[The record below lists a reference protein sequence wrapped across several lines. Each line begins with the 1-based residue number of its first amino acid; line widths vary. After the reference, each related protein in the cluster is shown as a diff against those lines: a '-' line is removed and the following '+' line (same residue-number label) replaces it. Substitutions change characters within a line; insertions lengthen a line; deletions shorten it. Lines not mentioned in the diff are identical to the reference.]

1 MSNNPQ
7 SKKQKN
13 SKLLSLEERVITFL
27 EYSNHLN
34 QKQTFKNG
42 FQTIKDNLIPLKI
55 ESSSSLSTQTQKE
68 EKKCIINID
77 KKILKFAEPRFKIL
91 PTPFLQPKFSRY
103 SDLSSSITSILKHN
117 ITESMTD
124 LLETDEKISMNKM
137 EQIEKKK
144 NIIEIGNNFPYRL
157 LKEHEKIYE
166 EILKDLKGNGFNNIK
181 YKGKIATNYLTI
193 LLHNEN
199 TIGTIF
205 YHNKDINQ
213 FFIRELCIFLCIL
226 FLDDFKGLSENELT
240 DYKNCLIYCHLNFLY
255 VMMIIINHTEEK
267 NINIEIDKNNYFA
280 FESCKNILN
289 AVDEKIDE
297 EKFKNNLHGQNKIIK
312 NILLN
317 LINNLSY
324 LNSKVTEEIK
334 TIFKLAKNTKLND
347 VIITHIQGNNLITEK
362 VNLISLNDFPENSNS
377 KSDNKNNEENQKQ
390 NKIEEVKKP
399 VVPYISKKNPKDKRE
414 YTLVLD
420 LDETLVHYYEDT
432 EEENA
437 YVKVRLGTENF
448 IKKLSQYCEI
458 GIFTASTEDY
468 ANIVIDGLDCSD
480 KIDFRLYRQ
489 HTSLECGFNVKD
501 LSKLGRDLSKIIII
515 DNIEENYCLQP
526 ENGLNIIDFE
536 GDESDHELNFLLEDL
551 LQIVKE
557 KNKDIR
563 DLLPEVRKKMQKR
576 YMNIIS

>member
-255 VMMIIINHTEEK
+255 IIMIIIKHTEEK
-267 NINIEIDKNNYFA
+267 NINIETDKNNYYA

-297 EKFKNNLHGQNKIIK
+297 EKFKNNFHGQNKIIK

-399 VVPYISKKNPKDKRE
+399 VVPYISKKIQKIK
-414 YTLVLD
+414 
-420 LDETLVHYYEDT
+420 
-432 EEENA
+432 ENI
-437 YVKVRLGTENF
+437 L
-448 IKKLSQYCEI
+448 
-458 GIFTASTEDY
+458 
-468 ANIVIDGLDCSD
+468 
-480 KIDFRLYRQ
+480 
-489 HTSLECGFNVKD
+489 
-501 LSKLGRDLSKIIII
+501 
-515 DNIEENYCLQP
+515 
-526 ENGLNIIDFE
+526 
-536 GDESDHELNFLLEDL
+536 
-551 LQIVKE
+551 
-557 KNKDIR
+557 
-563 DLLPEVRKKMQKR
+563 
-576 YMNIIS
+576 